1 MRDVLEIVLVVVLE
15 ARAMLQKNMCHLR
28 MAVAGKSTADRSP
41 NFEEYHRV
49 LHCKNSI
56 HITFQN
62 PATKSP

>member
-41 NFEEYHRV
+41 KKQSY
-49 LHCKNSI
+49 NSKYVEL
-56 HITFQN
+56 TFLRWVEL
-62 PATKSP
+62 KMVF